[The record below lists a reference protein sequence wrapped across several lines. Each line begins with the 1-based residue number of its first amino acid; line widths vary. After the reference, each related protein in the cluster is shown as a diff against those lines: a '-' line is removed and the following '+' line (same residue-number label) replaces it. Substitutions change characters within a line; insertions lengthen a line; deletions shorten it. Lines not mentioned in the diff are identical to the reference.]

1 MDVIRYILKRNE
13 EIALGFQRIEE
24 RFARAPDVT
33 RLFSSWIAGMMD
45 VFSIPFVWISIL
57 NEERTYSIFCALEQS
72 PFLRERLNR
81 VDGEYF
87 LRLLGGD
94 VRPVLANGDLK
105 AFYRLL
111 PPRNKYFIRSIAVV
125 PIESSG
131 LVVGSI
137 NHGDF
142 LPDRYDPAMDVSL
155 LQHLA
160 YRFSLRLTDLCRE
173 ASLV

>member
-1 MDVIRYILKRNE
+1 MDVIRYLLKRNE

-24 RFARAPDVT
+24 RFARAPDIV
-33 RLFSSWIAGMMD
+33 RLFSSWISGMME
-45 VFSIPFVWISIL
+45 VFAIPFVWVSIL
-57 NEERTYSIFCALEQS
+57 NEDRTFSIFNTLEQS

-81 VDGEYF
+81 VDADYF
-87 LRLLGGD
+87 LELLGGD
-94 VRPVLANGDLK
+94 VKPVLANGNLK
-105 AFYRLL
+105 SFYRLL

-131 LVVGSI
+131 SVVGSI

-155 LQHLA
+155 LQNLA
-160 YRFSLRLTDLCRE
+160 YRFSMRLTDLCRGI
-173 ASLV
+173 S